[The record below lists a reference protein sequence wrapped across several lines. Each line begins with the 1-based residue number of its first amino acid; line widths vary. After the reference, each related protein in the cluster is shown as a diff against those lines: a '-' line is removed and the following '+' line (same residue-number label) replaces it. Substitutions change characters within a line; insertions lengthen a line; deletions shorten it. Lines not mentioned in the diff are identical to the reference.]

1 MTFSDDWI
9 LFENEAVLV
18 LNKPSGLAVL
28 QDRATEINLWTLLA
42 ERGRHFLVHR
52 IDKGTSGVLI
62 VAKSQ
67 PTQRALT
74 KLFADR
80 SIQKFYVAQVLGAFP
95 EGGTRL
101 IDLPLKPGRKS
112 RYRIAGDRADI
123 HRQGYTYRLQQKSGD
138 GVEAITRVRLLRRE
152 AERSLVLASP
162 LTGRTHQLRVHL
174 SWIGHPIAGDHLYGK
189 PGSTSQRSDRLRLH
203 CHRLVIP
210 GFGSFSAPV
219 PWT

>member
-1 MTFSDDWI
+1 MRFSEDWV
-9 LFENEAVLV
+9 LFENRELLV

-28 QDRATEINLWTLLA
+28 QDRTTEINLWALLA
-42 ERGRHFLVHR
+42 ARGRFFLVHR

-62 VAKSQ
+62 LAKSQ
-67 PTQRALT
+67 AVQRHLT
-74 KLFADR
+74 KLFASR
-80 SIQKFYVAQVLGAFP
+80 NIGKFYVAQVLGAFP
-95 EGGTRL
+95 DQGTLL

-112 RYRIAGDRADI
+112 RYRVAGERADI
-123 HRQGYTYRLQQKSGD
+123 RIDGKTYRLARKSD
-138 GVEAITRVRLLRRE
+138 EGVEALTRIRLLARQG
-152 AERSLVLASP
+152 ERSLVMASP

-174 SWIGHPIAGDHLYGK
+174 AWTGYPIAGDNLYGK
-189 PGSTSQRSDRLRLH
+189 PGSALQNDDRMRLH